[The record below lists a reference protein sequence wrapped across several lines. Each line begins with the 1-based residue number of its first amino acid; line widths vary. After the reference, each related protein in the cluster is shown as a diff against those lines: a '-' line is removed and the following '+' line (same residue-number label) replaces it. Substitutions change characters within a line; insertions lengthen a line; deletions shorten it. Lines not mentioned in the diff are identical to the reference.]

1 MMYNNFLP
9 PRDRT
14 KYYNIA
20 GGVGEQGERRRKV
33 DANDFAPSGRG
44 RTHARQAAGHNI
56 PVARRSLVVSG
67 SVVYIHFGLG
77 NPRNRC
83 GPQSTGVRR

>member
-1 MMYNNFLP
+1 M
-9 PRDRT
+9 
-14 KYYNIA
+14 
-20 GGVGEQGERRRKV
+20 GGG
-33 DANDFAPSGRG
+33 SGAG
-44 RTHARQAAGHNI
+44 RTALSRREWFRFERALTLTHAPKAAGHNI

-83 GPQSTGVRR
+83 DPQSTNV